1 MLACSSGVNLVAV
14 PGMSTYDYPVK
25 TLRAIIIGGHDL
37 IGRLEEVA
45 AATWGSI
52 SAPPR

>member
-1 MLACSSGVNLVAV
+1 MNLDAV
-14 PGMSTYDYPVK
+14 PGMSTYAYPVK
-25 TLRAIIIGGHDL
+25 TLSAALIGGHDL
-37 IGRLEEVA
+37 TGRLEEVA